1 MIHETPIPEYLQDDK
16 LPWMQW
22 ANYKGDDCVACV
34 NYEKSISCG
43 RPIIDISYCM
53 TKAMNNNVMFS
64 VNFDPEHFTKSKL
77 E

>member
-1 MIHETPIPEYLQDDK
+1 MIHETPIPEYLQDEK
-16 LPWMQW
+16 LPWMIW
-22 ANYKGDDCVACV
+22 VNYKGEDCVACV
-34 NYEKSISCG
+34 NYEKSIACG

-64 VNFDPEHFTKSKL
+64 VNFNTDHFTKSKL